1 MQFITTKKSVTV
13 SALTQEVFDT
23 NKVKSAAVK
32 HAQAALREANP
43 HWGEHT
49 KLPAGTLVLVPEVPG
64 LRASASQPTPVVS
77 AAVVDQ
83 LKQVLAN
90 AQAVS
95 QNSAVT
101 AAREIEASV
110 ALAKSKD
117 LIVLIR
123 EAPELR
129 IRLAQIN
136 EQAKVQLKQIETDK
150 AAQLQGLAQLAKDLG
165 TLS

>member
-1 MQFITTKKSVTV
+1 MTL

-23 NKVKSAAVK
+23 NKAKTAAVK
-32 HAQAALREANP
+32 HAHAALREANP

-49 KLPAGTLVLVPEVPG
+49 KLPAGTLVLVPTVPG
-64 LRASASQPTPVVS
+64 LRAAASQAAPVVS
-77 AAVVDQ
+77 ADVVAQ
-83 LKQVLAN
+83 LQQVLAN
-90 AQAVS
+90 AQAVA

-101 AAREIEASV
+101 AAREIEGSV

-117 LIVLIR
+117 LIVLVR

-129 IRLAQIN
+129 TRLAQIN
-136 EQAKVQLKQIETDK
+136 EKAKVQLKQIETDK

-165 TLS
+165 ALAGQ